1 MSNARLVLSAKF
13 VHFEPQI
20 LAAGSF
26 TAYEIRDVT
35 SSTIANGNVQW
46 RSCLFI
52 AKVVHFECKI
62 QAAGSSTACASMIA
76 DVVVGLSRILEG
88 IAYTYT
94 VE

>member
-1 MSNARLVLSAKF
+1 MLNAFNA
-13 VHFEPQI
+13 
-20 LAAGSF
+20 SF
-26 TAYEIRDVT
+26 A
-35 SSTIANGNVQW
+35 
-46 RSCLFI
+46 FI
-52 AKVVHFECKI
+52 AKEVHFECKI